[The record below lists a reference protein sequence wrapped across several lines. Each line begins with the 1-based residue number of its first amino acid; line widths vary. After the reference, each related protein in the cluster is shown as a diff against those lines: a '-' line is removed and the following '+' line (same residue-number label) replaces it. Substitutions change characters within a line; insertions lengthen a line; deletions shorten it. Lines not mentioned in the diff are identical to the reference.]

1 MGGIDLASIGVQVLS
16 LRPTHPGN
24 KGRIIC
30 RSQDQV
36 VGLEALGAIGRMDQL
51 IDGEALFTGRR
62 LVIVGA
68 VLPDLKLAFIGQQDT
83 GYRHHQDDETR
94 QNAGAQVQPEE
105 NLSKHAYAKNSMCR
119 VMDYETQMIII
130 LNDQRKFRC

>member
-1 MGGIDLASIGVQVLS
+1 MGGIDFAGIGVQMLR

-24 KGRIIC
+24 KGRIIS

-36 VGLEALGAIGRMDQL
+36 VGLEAFSAIGRKDQL

-68 VLPDLKLAFIGQQDT
+68 VLPDLKLAFIGQ
-83 GYRHHQDDETR
+83 
-94 QNAGAQVQPEE
+94 
-105 NLSKHAYAKNSMCR
+105 
-119 VMDYETQMIII
+119 
-130 LNDQRKFRC
+130 